1 MCLVIFFRSALV
13 VVLALAAVDARAD
26 LSAKQ
31 ARKLITRMAG
41 FDLPSSA
48 VRVKKISSTSN
59 SSAEATVEVQ
69 SAFRLVTD
77 SLGRWRV
84 AELRI
89 GQDRWEELELVAS
102 TPQIETRGPR
112 AGSPLGVVDSSA
124 SACDNPDL
132 RSRGSAAIEPSTKRA
147 RCLIAALLDVQLPS
161 DAVRI
166 KTVAPLELPLA
177 SRPSAVVEALIT
189 AELRF
194 ARDSKTGWMI
204 TALRTGGH
212 AWISP
217 ETLAASANET
227 KRKQARAELDSIA
240 QALARFWGDRL
251 SYVASESHA
260 VLIDHLS
267 PQYLFRV
274 LRLDP
279 WHEPYRYRGERNTF
293 TLRSLGADRKENTAD
308 DIVVSSPIRESSGQR
323 P

>member
-1 MCLVIFFRSALV
+1 MRFVIFFRFALV

-59 SSAEATVEVQ
+59 SSAEATAEIE
-69 SAFRLVTD
+69 SAFRLVTNAR
-77 SLGRWRV
+77 GRWRV
-84 AELRI
+84 AESRI

-102 TPQIETRGPR
+102 TPQIET
-112 AGSPLGVVDSSA
+112 SA
-124 SACDNPDL
+124 SGCDNPDL
-132 RSRGSAAIEPSTKRA
+132 RSRGPAAIEPSTKRA
-147 RCLIAALLDVQLPS
+147 RCLIAALLGVQLPS

-166 KTVAPLELPLA
+166 KTVSPLELPLA
-177 SRPSAVVEALIT
+177 SSPSAVVEALIT

-194 ARDSKTGWMI
+194 ARDSKTGWVV

-217 ETLAASANET
+217 ETLAASVNET
-227 KRKQARAELDSIA
+227 KRKRARAELDSMA
-240 QALARFWGDRL
+240 QALARFWGDRR

-267 PQYLFRV
+267 PRYLSRV

-279 WHEPYRYRGERNTF
+279 WQEPYRYRGERNTF